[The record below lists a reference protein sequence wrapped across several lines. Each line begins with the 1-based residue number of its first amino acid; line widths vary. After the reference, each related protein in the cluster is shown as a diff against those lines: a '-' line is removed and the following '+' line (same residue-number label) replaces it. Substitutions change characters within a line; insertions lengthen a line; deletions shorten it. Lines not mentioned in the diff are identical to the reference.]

1 MDTKWAI
8 KRDTAADTAALN
20 TDSLDKFVLTSGM
33 GASSFTRRANG
44 LYICDIQSTTLALVI
59 TVFEIILILTV
70 MKQKLELKK
79 KVSPQRLTRQQVN
92 FFL

>member
-44 LYICDIQSTTLALVI
+44 LYICDI
-59 TVFEIILILTV
+59 
-70 MKQKLELKK
+70 
-79 KVSPQRLTRQQVN
+79 
-92 FFL
+92 